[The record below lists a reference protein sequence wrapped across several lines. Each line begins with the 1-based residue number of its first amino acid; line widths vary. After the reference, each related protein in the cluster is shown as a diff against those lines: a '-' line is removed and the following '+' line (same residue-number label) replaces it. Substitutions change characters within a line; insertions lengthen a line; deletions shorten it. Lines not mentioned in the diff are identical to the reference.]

1 MQINKNLTPNQVLE
15 LAKVLYPNAE
25 WQKDWHPNQTII
37 HAKQKQRGQ
46 LVGGVY
52 LIQYNQPTGE
62 LFAMTGMLDTIV
74 FDETEIKTIEGFLQN
89 I

>member
-1 MQINKNLTPNQVLE
+1 MQIDKNLTPNQVLE

-25 WQKDWHPNQTII
+25 WQKDWHPDLTIV

-46 LVGGVY
+46 LVGGIF
-52 LIQYNQPTGE
+52 LIQYNQSTGE
-62 LFAMTGMLDTIV
+62 LIAMTAMLDAIV
-74 FDETEIKTIEGFLQN
+74 FDETETQTIERFLQN